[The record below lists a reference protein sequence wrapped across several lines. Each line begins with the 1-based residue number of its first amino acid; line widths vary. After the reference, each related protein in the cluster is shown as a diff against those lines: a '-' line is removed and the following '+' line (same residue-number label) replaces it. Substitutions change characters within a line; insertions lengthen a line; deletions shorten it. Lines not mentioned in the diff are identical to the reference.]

1 MLSGGESIATKD
13 DNSTL
18 FRKEIIFAPNDFCYV
33 RIRCS
38 IALARTER
46 EPRMATYTLPE
57 LPYDF
62 SALEPHI
69 SGAIVELHHD
79 KHHAAYVKGAIAA
92 LEGLEAARN
101 DDSLANVNKVQKD
114 LAFNLGGRLN
124 HSIFWNSL
132 SANGGARPS
141 DTRLP

>member
-1 MLSGGESIATKD
+1 
-13 DNSTL
+13 
-18 FRKEIIFAPNDFCYV
+18 
-33 RIRCS
+33 
-38 IALARTER
+38 
-46 EPRMATYTLPE
+46 MAKYTLPE

-62 SALEPHI
+62 SALGSHI

-124 HSIFWNSL
+124 HSIFWNNL
-132 SANGGARPS
+132 SPNGGARPS